1 MSIDTKESNAEQL
14 RKIMAL
20 HNLKAKHISHLIDV
34 SIALVRAWLIHEGSA
49 KYRAMKNRDL
59 DYLECKIQNT
69 IAKMSLIECCEWR
82 ASKDMEN

>member
-1 MSIDTKESNAEQL
+1 MNNAEQL

-20 HNLKAKHISHLIDV
+20 HNLKAKHISKLIDV

-59 DYLECKIQNT
+59 DYLECKIQVT
-69 IAKMSLIECCEWR
+69 VSKMSLMDYCLWR
-82 ASKDMEN
+82 DSKNKEKLL